1 MTWTAPM
8 TAVANATFTAAQFN
22 LYVRDNL
29 LETSPAKATTAGRI
43 FVTSGVN
50 SIAEREITADTV
62 STLQTTAS
70 GTYTDLTTV
79 GPQKTVATGV
89 LALVLWAANT
99 TNNVSLEASLMSVAV
114 SGATTIAASDGYA
127 LCIRGPVSPQTN
139 SGCQFRAFAL
149 TPGNNTFTA
158 KYRANGGSTAT
169 FTERRLTVIA
179 L

>member
-1 MTWTAPM
+1 M

-62 STLQTTAS
+62 STSQTTTS
-70 GTYTDLTTV
+70 GSYTDLSTL
-79 GPQKTVATGV
+79 GPQKTVSTGV
-89 LALVLWAANT
+89 LALVFWAANT
-99 TNNVSLEASLMSVAV
+99 TNNVNLEASLMSVAV
-114 SGATTIAASDGYA
+114 SGATSISASDAYA
-127 LCIRGPVSPQTN
+127 LCVRGPLSPQTQ
-139 SGCQFRAFAL
+139 SACQFRAFAL
-149 TPGNNTFTA
+149 TPGNNTFTC
-158 KYRANGGSTAT
+158 KYRANAGSTAT
-169 FTERRLTVIA
+169 FGERRLTVIA

>member
-62 STLQTTAS
+62 STSQTTTSA
-70 GTYTDLTTV
+70 TYTDLTTV

-89 LALVLWAANT
+89 LALVFWSANT
-99 TNNVSLEASLMSVAV
+99 TNSVAQEASLMSVAV
-114 SGATTIAASDGYA
+114 SGATTIAGSDGYA
-127 LCIRGPVSPQTN
+127 LCVRGPISPQTQ
-139 SGCQFRAFAL
+139 SACQFRAFAL

-158 KYRANGGSTAT
+158 KYRANGGTAT
-169 FTERRLTVIA
+169 FTERRMTVIA